1 MAKKWT
7 AVQFDLG
14 KQMEGKVKLQRV
26 KLPKDLKVQI
36 DVMLDDPLYKKLNA
50 DPRALQKMQEA
61 AKAQALA
68 AIKDLLQAVT
78 IADKKAANFD
88 ANKAKIFSKDLQATL
103 EKRLDLAGK
112 QMAVATQKFFDDYKQ
127 GHADLRKFQ
136 AKCAAKI
143 GVSAIVITASATA
156 AGASFGAGAP
166 LAVVAVARG
175 GVTIAQEATKLAI
188 DADGAAK
195 IIGAELKVLK
205 KLMLDEEGELRSKGV
220 RITTEV
226 LLGAASKLIGIE
238 TPSVK
243 NFKKHIEVHKMCIQ
257 KLDDKVTKLSQ
268 TIPDLMEKASEFDKK
283 LQAAKKAGLPTEKV
297 TKLEGKLK
305 ASEQALD
312 KALKK
317 TFKVSAAINEAE
329 KRQKTYVEAYEQMH
343 GGLPGWLKYVDA
355 AIGLAVGVGL
365 STGGGAM
372 DGFEDV
378 IEVAMHNLIDL
389 EETAI
394 DLLLEKVK

>member
-14 KQMEGKVKLQRV
+14 KEIDHKVKLQRV
-26 KLPKDLKVQI
+26 KLPKDLKVQV
-36 DVMLDDPLYKKLNA
+36 DVMLDDPLYKQLNA

-68 AIKDLLQAVT
+68 AIKDLMQAVVV
-78 IADKKAANFD
+78 ADKKAANFD
-88 ANKAKIFSKDLQATL
+88 ANKAKIFSKDLQTTL

-112 QMAVATQKFFDDYKQ
+112 QMAVQCQKFFDDYKK
-127 GHADLRKFQ
+127 GHAELRKFQ
-136 AKCAAKI
+136 VKCVAKI
-143 GVSAIVITASATA
+143 GVSAVVIAGSAAA

-195 IIGAELKVLK
+195 IIGAELTVLK
-205 KLMLDEEGELRSKGV
+205 KLMQNEEGELRSRGT
-220 RITTEV
+220 RITAEV
-226 LLGAASKLIGIE
+226 LLGAASKIIGIE

-243 NFKKHIEVHKMCIQ
+243 NFKKHVEVHKMCIQ
-257 KLDDKVTKLSQ
+257 KLDDKITKLSQ
-268 TIPDLMEKASEFDKK
+268 SIPDLMEKASGF
-283 LQAAKKAGLPTEKV
+283 EK
-297 TKLEGKLK
+297 KLK
-305 ASEQALD
+305 AAQQHGLPADKATKLTKKLTDSEKALD

-317 TFKVSAAINEAE
+317 TFKASAAINEAE
-329 KRQKTYVEAYEQMH
+329 KRQKSYLEAYKNLKE
-343 GGLPGWLKYVDA
+343 GLPGWLKYVDA
-355 AIGLAVGVGL
+355 AIGLAVGIGL

-389 EETAI
+389 EEMAI
-394 DLLLEKVK
+394 DLLLEKV